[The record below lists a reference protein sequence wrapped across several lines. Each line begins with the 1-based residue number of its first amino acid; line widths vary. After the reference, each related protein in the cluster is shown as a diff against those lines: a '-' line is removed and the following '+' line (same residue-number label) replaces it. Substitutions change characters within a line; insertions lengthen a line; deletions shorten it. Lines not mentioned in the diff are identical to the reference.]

1 MFVVKRDGRKELM
14 MFDKITARVRKLCYG
29 LNDLVDPVKVAMRV
43 IEGLYDGVTTSELD
57 NLAAEIS
64 ATLTT
69 AHPDYAKLAA
79 RISVSNLH
87 KNTKKSFSETMKDLH
102 EYVNPRTGKKA
113 PLLSDEVF
121 KVISENAEVLDSTII
136 YNRDFGYD
144 YFGFKTLERSYLL
157 KLNGKI
163 AERPQHMLMRVSI
176 GIHLN
181 DLEAAMETYELMSKK
196 FFTHATPTLFNS
208 GTPKPQMS
216 SCFLLAMKDDSID
229 GIYDTLK
236 NTAKI
241 SQSAG
246 GIGLSI
252 HNVRATGSYIA
263 GTNGTSNGIVPMLQ
277 VFNDTARYVDQG
289 GGKRK
294 GSFAIYIEPWHADIF
309 EFLEL
314 KKNHG
319 KEEMRARDLF
329 YAMWIPDL
337 FMKRVEADGD
347 WTLMCP
353 NECPGLFTTHSEE
366 FEELYTRYEAES
378 KGRKTIRAREL
389 WEKILES
396 QIETGT
402 PYMLYKDA
410 ANRKSN
416 QKNLGTIRS
425 SNLCTEIMEY
435 TSPDEVAVCNL
446 ASIALPMFIKNGS
459 FDHKE
464 LFRVTKR
471 VTKNL
476 NKVIDRNYYP
486 IKEAENSNM
495 RHRPIGLGVQGLAD
509 AFILLRLPF
518 TSDEARK
525 LNQEIFETLYFAAV
539 TASMEASKEEGPYS
553 TYKGSPISEGKF
565 QHNLWGIK
573 DEELSGRWDWDK
585 LRKSVKKHGVRNSLL
600 VAPMPTA
607 STSQILGNNECFEPY
622 TSNIYT
628 RRVLSGEFIVV
639 NKHLLE
645 DLVDLGLWNEN
656 LKQELMRANGSVQ
669 NIKGIPEDIKELYKT
684 VWELSM
690 KDIIDMSRQRGY
702 FIDQSQSLNLFMEN
716 ANYSKL
722 TSMHFYAW
730 KSGLKTGMYYLR
742 TKAAVDAIKFTLDNT
757 KKKEVPV
764 SIAAE
769 AEVMAATTPDPKAAE
784 VLQVQTTPV
793 QQEETDVTPLSP
805 EEMKALIAQAKA
817 GEADDDCLMCG
828 S

>member
-1 MFVVKRDGRKELM
+1 MFVAKRDGRKEPI
-14 MFDKITARVRKLCYG
+14 MFDKITARIRKLNYG
-29 LNDLVDPVKVAMRV
+29 LNPLVDPVRVAMRV

-57 NLAAEIS
+57 NLAAEIA
-64 ATLTT
+64 ATMTT
-69 AHPDYAKLAA
+69 THPDYAKLAA

-87 KNTKKSFSETMKDLH
+87 KNTKKSFSETMEDLYT
-102 EYVNPRTGKKA
+102 YVNPRTGKKA
-113 PLLSDEVF
+113 PLLSEEVYNII
-121 KVISENAEVLDSTII
+121 KKNADKLDSSII

-144 YFGFKTLERSYLL
+144 FFGFKTLERSYLL
-157 KLNGKI
+157 KLNGQI
-163 AERPQHMLMRVSI
+163 VERPQHMLMRVSI

-181 DLEAAMETYELMSKK
+181 DIESALETYELMSKRY
-196 FFTHATPTLFNS
+196 FTHATPTLFNS

-236 NTAKI
+236 QTAKI

-263 GTNGTSNGIVPMLQ
+263 GTNGTSNGIVPMLR

-294 GSFAIYIEPWHADIF
+294 GSFAIYVEPWHADIF
-309 EFLEL
+309 DFLEL

-329 YAMWIPDL
+329 YAMWTPDL
-337 FMKRVEADGD
+337 FMKRVEQNAE

-353 NECPGLFTTHSEE
+353 NECPDLYNVHGDEFDKLYLKYESEG
-366 FEELYTRYEAES
+366 R
-378 KGRKTIRAREL
+378 GRKTIKARDL

-402 PYMLYKDA
+402 PYMLYKDS

-425 SNLCTEIMEY
+425 SNLCTEILEY
-435 TSPDEVAVCNL
+435 TSADEIAVCNL
-446 ASIALPMFIKNGS
+446 ASIALPMFVKDGE
-459 FDHKE
+459 FDHQS
-464 LFRVTKR
+464 LFDVTVR

-476 NKVIDRNYYP
+476 NRVIDRNYYP
-486 IKEAENSNM
+486 VKEAENSNF

-509 AFILLRLPF
+509 TFIMLRLPF
-518 TSDEARK
+518 TSEKAK
-525 LNQEIFETLYFAAV
+525 ELNQEIFETLYFAAV
-539 TASMEASKEEGPYS
+539 TASAEEAKKDGPYE
-553 TYKGSPISEGKF
+553 TYKGSPMSKGEF
-565 QHNLWGIK
+565 QHNLCGIK
-573 DEELSGRWDWDK
+573 DEELSGRWDWLA
-585 LRKSVKKHGVRNSLL
+585 LRKTVKKQGVRNSLL

-645 DLVDLGLWNEN
+645 DLVDKGLWNEDM
-656 LKQELMRANGSVQ
+656 KQELMRNNGSIQ
-669 NIKGIPEDIKELYKT
+669 NIDGIPDDIKELYRT
-684 VWELSM
+684 VWEMSM
-690 KDIIDMSRQRGY
+690 KDIIDMSRHRGY
-702 FIDQSQSLNLFMEN
+702 FIDQSQSLNLFMEG
-716 ANYSKL
+716 ATMAKL
-722 TSMHFYAW
+722 TSMHFYGW

-742 TKAAVDAIKFTLDNT
+742 TKSAVDAIKFTLDNKAKAKVPEMEPAEKVAAASAIKSDST
-757 KKKEVPV
+757 SVPV
-764 SIAAE
+764 E
-769 AEVMAATTPDPKAAE
+769 
-784 VLQVQTTPV
+784 
-793 QQEETDVTPLSP
+793 PLSP
-805 EEMKALIAQAKA
+805 EELKQMLSQAK
-817 GEADDDCLMCG
+817 ESEDDDCLMCG

>member
-1 MFVVKRDGRKELM
+1 MFVLKRDGHKEPV
-14 MFDKITARVRKLCYG
+14 MFDKITARIRKLCYG
-29 LNDLVDPVKVAMRV
+29 LNPLVDPVRVSMRV

-57 NLAAEIS
+57 NLAAEVA
-64 ATLTT
+64 ATMTT
-69 AHPDYAKLAA
+69 SHPDYTNLAS

-87 KNTKKSFSETMKDLH
+87 KNTKKSFSETMADLYN
-102 EYVNPRTGKKA
+102 YVNPRTGKKA
-113 PLLSDEVF
+113 PLLSDEVY
-121 KVISENAEVLDSTII
+121 KVIKKNAEKLDSTII
-136 YNRDFGYD
+136 YNRDFNYD

-157 KLNGKI
+157 KLNGVVV
-163 AERPQHMLMRVSI
+163 ERPQHMLMRVSV
-176 GIHLN
+176 GIHYD
-181 DLEAAMETYELMSKK
+181 DLDAAIETYNLMSKK
-196 FFTHATPTLFNS
+196 FFTHATPTLFYS
-208 GTPKPQMS
+208 GTPKPQLS
-216 SCFLLAMKDDSID
+216 SCFLLTMQDDSID

-236 NTAKI
+236 QTAKI

-252 HNVRATGSYIA
+252 HNIRSTGSYIA
-263 GTNGTSNGIVPMLQ
+263 GTNGTSNGIVPMLR

-294 GSFAIYIEPWHADIF
+294 GSFAIYIEPWHSDIF
-309 EFLEL
+309 DFLDL

-337 FMKRVEADGD
+337 FMKRVESNGD

-353 NECPGLFTTHSEE
+353 NECPGLYDCHSEE
-366 FEELYTRYEAES
+366 FEKLYLKYES
-378 KGRKTIRAREL
+378 DQKGRKTIKAREL

-410 ANRKSN
+410 CNRKSN

-425 SNLCTEIMEY
+425 SNLCTEILEY
-435 TSPDEVAVCNL
+435 TSKDEIAVCNL
-446 ASIALPMFIKNGS
+446 ASIALPMIVKNNS

-464 LFRVTKR
+464 LFNVTKR

-486 IKEAENSNM
+486 VKEAENSNF

-509 AFILLRLPF
+509 AFIKLRMPF
-518 TSDEARK
+518 TSDEAK
-525 LNQEIFETLYFAAV
+525 TLNQEIFETIYYAAM
-539 TASMEASKEEGPYS
+539 TASMEEAKKDGTYKS
-553 TYKGSPISEGKF
+553 YKGSPVSKGEF
-565 QHNLWGIK
+565 QHNMWGVK

-585 LRKSVKKHGVRNSLL
+585 LRKDIKKNGVRNSLL

-645 DLVDLGLWNEN
+645 DLVKLGLWTED
-656 LKQELMRANGSVQ
+656 LKQELMKANGSIQ
-669 NIKGIPEDIKELYKT
+669 HIENIPQDIKDLYKT

-690 KDIIDMSRQRGY
+690 KDIIDMARHRGY
-702 FIDQSQSLNLFMEN
+702 FIDQSQSLNLFMEG
-716 ANYSKL
+716 ATMAKL

-742 TKAAVDAIKFTLDNT
+742 TK
-757 KKKEVPV
+757 
-764 SIAAE
+764 
-769 AEVMAATTPDPKAAE
+769 
-784 VLQVQTTPV
+784 
-793 QQEETDVTPLSP
+793 
-805 EEMKALIAQAKA
+805 
-817 GEADDDCLMCG
+817 
-828 S
+828 

>member
-1 MFVVKRDGRKELM
+1 MFVLKRDGRKEPI
-14 MFDKITARVRKLCYG
+14 MFDKITARIRKLNYG
-29 LNDLVDPVKVAMRV
+29 LNPLVDPVRVAMRV

-57 NLAAEIS
+57 NLAAEIA
-64 ATLTT
+64 ATMTT
-69 AHPDYAKLAA
+69 THPDYAKLAA

-87 KNTKKSFSETMKDLH
+87 KNTKKSFSETMTDLYL
-102 EYVNPRTGKKA
+102 YVNPRTGKKA
-113 PLLSDEVF
+113 PLLSDEVHEIIQ
-121 KVISENAEVLDSTII
+121 KNADKLDSSII

-144 YFGFKTLERSYLL
+144 FFGFKTLERSYLL
-157 KLNGKI
+157 KLNGVI
-163 AERPQHMLMRVSI
+163 VERPQHMLMRVSI
-176 GIHLN
+176 GIHLE
-181 DLEAAMETYELMSKK
+181 DIEAALETYELMSKRY
-196 FFTHATPTLFNS
+196 FTHATPTLFNS

-216 SCFLLAMKDDSID
+216 SCFLLTMKDDSID

-236 NTAKI
+236 QTAKI

-263 GTNGTSNGIVPMLQ
+263 GTNGTSNGIVPMLR

-294 GSFAIYIEPWHADIF
+294 GSFAIYVEPWHADIF
-309 EFLEL
+309 DFLEL

-329 YAMWIPDL
+329 YAMWTPDL
-337 FMKRVEADGD
+337 FMKRVEKNAD

-353 NECPGLFTTHSEE
+353 NECPDLYNVHADEFDAMYLKYESE
-366 FEELYTRYEAES
+366 
-378 KGRKTIRAREL
+378 GRGRRTIKAREL

-435 TSPDEVAVCNL
+435 TAPDEVAVCNL
-446 ASIALPMFIKNGS
+446 ASIALPMFVKDGA
-459 FDHKE
+459 FDHQA
-464 LFRVTKR
+464 LYDVTVR

-476 NKVIDRNYYP
+476 NRVIDRNYYP
-486 IKEAENSNM
+486 VIEAQNSNF
-495 RHRPIGLGVQGLAD
+495 RHRPVGLGVQGLAD
-509 AFILLRLPF
+509 AFIMLRLPF
-518 TSDEARK
+518 TSEEAKK

-539 TASMEASKEEGPYS
+539 TASSEEAKNEGPYE
-553 TYKGSPISEGKF
+553 TYKGSPMSKGEF

-573 DEELSGRWDWDK
+573 DEELSGRWDWAA
-585 LRKSVKKHGVRNSLL
+585 LRKTVKKQGVRNSLL

-645 DLVDLGLWNEN
+645 DLVDRGLWNEDM
-656 LKQELMRANGSVQ
+656 KQELMRNNGSVQ
-669 NIKGIPEDIKELYKT
+669 GIEGIPQDLKELYKT
-684 VWELSM
+684 VWEMSM

-702 FIDQSQSLNLFMEN
+702 FIDQSQSLNLFMEG
-716 ANYSKL
+716 ATMAKL
-722 TSMHFYAW
+722 TSMHFYGW

-742 TKAAVDAIKFTLDNT
+742 TKSAVDAIKFTLDT
-757 KKKEVPV
+757 KSK
-764 SIAAE
+764 
-769 AEVMAATTPDPKAAE
+769 AEVQEVTAAASVAAS
-784 VLQVQTTPV
+784 PV
-793 QQEETDVTPLSP
+793 AGKTAQAPLPVEPLSP
-805 EEMKALIAQAKA
+805 QELKQMLAQAKE
-817 GEADDDCLMCG
+817 GEDDDCLMCG

>member
-1 MFVVKRDGRKELM
+1 MFVLKRDGRKEPI
-14 MFDKITARVRKLCYG
+14 MFDKITARIRKLNYG
-29 LNDLVDPVKVAMRV
+29 LNPLVDPVRVAMRV

-57 NLAAEIS
+57 NLAAEIA
-64 ATLTT
+64 ATMTT
-69 AHPDYAKLAA
+69 SHPDYAKLAA

-87 KNTKKSFSETMKDLH
+87 KNTKKSFSETMTELY

-113 PLLSDEVF
+113 PLLSDEVH
-121 KVISENAEVLDSTII
+121 KIIKNNADKLDSSII

-144 YFGFKTLERSYLL
+144 FFGFKTLERSYLL
-157 KLNGKI
+157 KLNGVI
-163 AERPQHMLMRVSI
+163 VERPQHMLMRVSI

-181 DLEAAMETYELMSKK
+181 DIESALETYELMSKRY
-196 FFTHATPTLFNS
+196 FTHATPTLFNS

-216 SCFLLAMKDDSID
+216 SCFLLTMKDDSID

-236 NTAKI
+236 QTAKI

-263 GTNGTSNGIVPMLQ
+263 GTNGTSNGIVPMLR

-294 GSFAIYIEPWHADIF
+294 GSFAIYVEPWHADIF
-309 EFLEL
+309 DFLEL

-329 YAMWIPDL
+329 YAMWTPDL
-337 FMKRVEADGD
+337 FMKRVEQNVE

-353 NECPGLFTTHSEE
+353 NECPDLYNVHGDEFDALYLKYESE
-366 FEELYTRYEAES
+366 
-378 KGRKTIRAREL
+378 GRGRRTIKAREL

-435 TSPDEVAVCNL
+435 TAPDEVAVCNL
-446 ASIALPMFIKNGS
+446 ASIALPMFVKDGA
-459 FDHKE
+459 FDHQA
-464 LFRVTKR
+464 LYDVTVH

-476 NKVIDRNYYP
+476 NRVIDRNYYP
-486 IKEAENSNM
+486 VIEAQNSNF
-495 RHRPIGLGVQGLAD
+495 RHRPVGLGVQGLAD
-509 AFILLRLPF
+509 TFIMLRLPF
-518 TSDEARK
+518 TSEEAKK

-539 TASMEASKEEGPYS
+539 TASSEEAKKEGTYE
-553 TYKGSPISEGKF
+553 TYKGSPISNGEF

-573 DEELSGRWDWDK
+573 DEELSGRWDWAS
-585 LRKSVKKHGVRNSLL
+585 LRKKVKKQGVRNSLL

-645 DLVDLGLWNEN
+645 DLVDRGLWNEDM
-656 LKQELMRANGSVQ
+656 KQELMRNNGSVQ
-669 NIKGIPEDIKELYKT
+669 SIEGIPEDLKELYKT
-684 VWELSM
+684 VWEMSM
-690 KDIIDMSRQRGY
+690 KDIIDMSRHRGY
-702 FIDQSQSLNLFMEN
+702 FIDQSQSLNLFMEG
-716 ANYSKL
+716 ATMAKL
-722 TSMHFYAW
+722 TSMHFYGW

-742 TKAAVDAIKFTLDNT
+742 TKSAVDAIKFTLDT
-757 KKKEVPV
+757 KPKSEVPKV
-764 SIAAE
+764 EKSVGAVVTT
-769 AEVMAATTPDPKAAE
+769 AEVKPAK
-784 VLQVQTTPV
+784 TPV
-793 QQEETDVTPLSP
+793 PVEPLSP
-805 EEMKALIAQAKA
+805 QELKQMLAQAKE
-817 GEADDDCLMCG
+817 GEDDDCLMCG